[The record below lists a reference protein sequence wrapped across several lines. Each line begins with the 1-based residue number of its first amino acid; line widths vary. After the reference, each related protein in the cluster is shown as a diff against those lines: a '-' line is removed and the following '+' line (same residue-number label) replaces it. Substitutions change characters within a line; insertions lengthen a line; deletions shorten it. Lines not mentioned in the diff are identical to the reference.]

1 MSISHTGK
9 VTIVAENCSASYI
22 RLKLVSLL
30 RTRVHRHIGA
40 NVVQHLIGM
49 LLLTLPDFIIK
60 IQTPPA
66 FVKSN
71 SR

>member
-9 VTIVAENCSASYI
+9 STIVAENCRASYI

-30 RTRVHRHIGA
+30 RTGVHRHIGA
-40 NVVQHLIGM
+40 NVFQHLIGI
-49 LLLTLPDFIIK
+49 LLSTLPDLFIK
-60 IQTPPA
+60 IQTPSA
-66 FVKSN
+66 FCEVN